1 MKLPK
6 EFIAHL
12 AHELTHELAAAGM
25 IGVSPDDINRLTER
39 IRAVILEEMTVEDR
53 LNEEVRELL
62 QKYEAEIKAGRLDY
76 RTLFEMTRKRLIA
89 EKGVI
94 L

>member
-12 AHELTHELAAAGM
+12 AHEVAHGLAAAGM
-25 IGVSPDDINRLTER
+25 INVTDDINRLSER
-39 IRAVILEEMTVEDR
+39 LRVVIYDEITVEDR
-53 LNEEVRELL
+53 INAEVRELL

>member
-12 AHELTHELAAAGM
+12 AHEVAHGLVAAGM
-25 IGVSPDDINRLTER
+25 VEVTDDIHRLQER
-39 IRAVILEEMTVEDR
+39 LYTVIHDEVTVEDR
-53 LNEEVRELL
+53 INAEVRELL

-76 RTLFEMTRKRLIA
+76 RTLFEMTKKRLIA
-89 EKGVI
+89 EKKVI